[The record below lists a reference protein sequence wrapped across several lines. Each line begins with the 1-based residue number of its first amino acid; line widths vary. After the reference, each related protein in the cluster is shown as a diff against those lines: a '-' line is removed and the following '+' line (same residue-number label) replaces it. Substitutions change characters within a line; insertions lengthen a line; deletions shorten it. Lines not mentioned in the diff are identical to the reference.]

1 MSFPDLHICIGHLS
15 SITAVLSSGKLAKQF
30 LADNNINYWPTPAE
44 SPDLNPIEMLWHELK
59 CFLRR
64 VVKPSNEEELVRGI
78 KQFWDGVTPGKCA
91 KYINHL
97 QKVIPAV
104 ISREGRASGH

>member
-1 MSFPDLHICIGHLS
+1 MIYLGHSF
-15 SITAVLSSGKLAKQF
+15 SITAVLSSGRLAKQF
-30 LADNNINYWPTPAE
+30 LADNNVNYWPTPAE

-59 CFLRR
+59 CFLRC
-64 VVKPSNEEELVRGI
+64 VVKPSNKEELVRGI
-78 KQFWDGVTPGKCA
+78 KQFWNGVTPAKCA
-91 KYINHL
+91 KYISHL

>member
-1 MSFPDLHICIGHLS
+1 MSFPDLHICIGHLF
-15 SITAVLSSGKLAKQF
+15 SITAVLSPGKLAKQF
-30 LADNNINYWPTPAE
+30 LTDNNINYWPTPAE

-64 VVKPSNEEELVRGI
+64 VVKPSNKEELVAGI
-78 KQFWDGVTPGKCA
+78 KQFWDGVTPAKCA

-104 ISREGRASGH
+104 ISCEGRASGH